1 MGNWLTVDIGVISV
15 AFPNGIRSQ
24 DPLTGQPK
32 VWPSVLQSSI
42 AGPYAVNESELLKE
56 ALTAVR
62 ARPEIDEQLS
72 VLQEPPQLEPL
83 LDEQRGVIK
92 MSLAEQL
99 ERTSQLGVRLH
110 ELLVSEIASDP
121 GRYAAFLELS
131 EAADGLRDVS
141 QALFDVSLEPPGGVD
156 HGTDV
161 RVLLTAAWERRTAA
175 AHLLSARTGPAVGW
189 GRQAQEGNRAG
200 PPKWPDPPQVAVMD
214 EIVNV
219 THELLQIQ
227 ASLERQMT
235 EQIDQA
241 IERPDF
247 RNLETEW
254 KAARADLG
262 SMAESTIHGLVLTV
276 LNSAVAAHFA
286 LSMQIRSLKGLR
298 ETITNEKVVI
308 TPSFE
313 RLESMIDRHGE
324 GSFGIAGPRGVGK
337 SALIK
342 FFTTSDHSVA
352 LGESTP
358 QPPERSRL
366 GASVAAPVAYD
377 SREFVLHLHA
387 EVCRALLGPNADRML
402 EVEVEKTPRRAA
414 SVLTAVGVAS
424 TGVVCLAGGAILV
437 AVAARRLS
445 APDDAWTY
453 AGLVMTAIAVGL
465 LLLLL
470 LCTVWLAVPGR
481 RTRFITRDPIDA
493 TTVEDWRYYKI
504 VRKVSWGWPILA
516 LTTAIGL
523 SLLTVSGGLGRG
535 TWVLLGGAA
544 AVVLGAALLSPGR
557 KHYARVLRN
566 LWHLSPA
573 RATETTTYSRK
584 AGLHELALD
593 QLRQIRY
600 QQTLSNEHSMTL
612 RLGGARQLPVG
623 VDVGSKQGTT
633 LAERTKTY
641 PEIVSG
647 LRVFL
652 ETVSQNHQ
660 LIIAVDELD
669 KLRSAEDV
677 ENFLNDIKGVFGAS
691 RCFFLVSVSEEA
703 AASFERRGIPFRDV
717 FDSCFDDVLTLQRLG
732 LETGRKILYGL
743 LLGWREPF
751 VALCYV
757 LSGGLPR
764 ELQRSAR
771 KLVGKHGEKSTI
783 DLLQAVPELMQH
795 EAAARLGAVRHG
807 LLREACGPAGLAL
820 VSRIELI
827 DPTDASADQFREWYK
842 ELAEWCLRQFAGR
855 PDPDGSSMP
864 ATTRMGCELAA
875 FMLFAATVMEFFGS
889 TLTADRLQQ
898 AAKPEAG
905 GKSLAKLAD
914 ARHALSLSPWSSVG
928 CLTSFRDA
936 WGL

>member
-1 MGNWLTVDIGVISV
+1 MV
-15 AFPNGIRSQ
+15 FPNGIRSQ

-32 VWPSVLQSSI
+32 VWSSVLQSST
-42 AGPYAVNESELLKE
+42 AGPYAVNENELLKE
-56 ALTAVR
+56 ALTSVR
-62 ARPEIDEQLS
+62 ARPEIDEQLA
-72 VLQEPPQLEPL
+72 VLQEPPQLEHL

-92 MSLAEQL
+92 MNLAEQL
-99 ERTSQLGVRLH
+99 ERTRQLGVRLH

-121 GRYAAFLELS
+121 GRHAAFLELS

-141 QALFDVSLEPPGGVD
+141 QALFDVSLEPPGGVGQD
-156 HGTDV
+156 TDV
-161 RVLLTAAWERRTAA
+161 RVLLTAAWERRNAA
-175 AHLLSARTGPAVGW
+175 AHLSSARTSPAVDW
-189 GRQAQEGNRAG
+189 GRQAQVGNRAS
-200 PPKWPDPPQVAVMD
+200 PPKWPDPPQAAVVE

-227 ASLERQMT
+227 AILERQMT

-241 IERPDF
+241 SERPDF

-262 SMAESTIHGLVLTV
+262 STAESTIHGLVLTV

-342 FFTTSDHSVA
+342 FFTTSDTHTMA

-377 SREFVLHLHA
+377 AREFVLHLHA

-402 EVEVEKTPRRAA
+402 EIEVEKTPRRAT
-414 SVLTAVGVAS
+414 SVLTAVSVAS

-437 AVAARRLS
+437 AVAAQRLS

-453 AGLVMTAIAVGL
+453 AGLAITAIAVGL
-465 LLLLL
+465 LVFLLLG
-470 LCTVWLAVPGR
+470 TVWLAVPGR
-481 RTRFITRDPIDA
+481 RTRFLTRDPIDA
-493 TTVEDWRYYKI
+493 TTAQDWRYYKT
-504 VRKVSWGWPILA
+504 VGKVSWGWPILA
-516 LTTAIGL
+516 LTAAIGL
-523 SLLTVSGGLGRG
+523 SLFPVSGGLGRG
-535 TWVLLGGAA
+535 TWMLLGGTA
-544 AVVLGAALLSPGR
+544 AVVLGGTLLSPGR
-557 KHYARVLRN
+557 KHYALVLRN
-566 LWHLSPA
+566 IWHLPPTSA
-573 RATETTTYSRK
+573 AEITTYSRK

-647 LRVFL
+647 LRAFL
-652 ETVSQNHQ
+652 ETVSQRHQ

-732 LETGRKILYGL
+732 LDTGRKILYGL

-771 KLVGKHGEKSTI
+771 QLVGKHGEKSTI
-783 DLLQAVPELMQH
+783 DLLQAVPELMRH

-807 LLREACGPAGLAL
+807 LLREACGPASLAL

-827 DPTDASADQFREWYK
+827 DPAGASADQFREWYK
-842 ELAEWCLRQFAGR
+842 ELAEWCLQQFAGLR
-855 PDPDGSSMP
+855 NSDGSSMP

-875 FMLFAATVMEFFGS
+875 FMLFAATVMDFFGS

-914 ARHALSLSPWSSVG
+914 ARHALSLSPWTSVG